1 MTVKKHSCIQSKRS
15 DPTSQFHKK
24 LILQIVQEVEEG
36 LSRKEACAQYGMAYG
51 TLGDWMRKYGSE
63 QYHANKKSQFSVHQR
78 RNIIRTLQEGRM
90 TKDEVH
96 LVYRVGKKT
105 LTTWLR
111 EAKQEDNELAGLNQE
126 DMMINQN
133 SYSEVD
139 LHKQLREA
147 KLKIKAL
154 ETMIDIAEQQFKIPI
169 RKKPGAKQ

>member
-1 MTVKKHSCIQSKRS
+1 MSVKKHGYIHSKRS

-36 LSRKEACAQYGMAYG
+36 LSRKEACGQYGMAYC

-63 QYHANKKSQFSVHQR
+63 QYHANKRSHFSVHQR
-78 RNIIRTLQEGRM
+78 RNIVRALQEERM
-90 TKDEVH
+90 TKDEAH
-96 LVYRVGKKT
+96 LVYKVSKKT
-105 LTTWLR
+105 LTRWLR
-111 EAKQEDNELAGLNQE
+111 EAKQEDDELGKSNQN

-133 SYSEVD
+133 SHSEIA
-139 LHKQLREA
+139 LHKQLDEA

-154 ETMIDIAEQQFKIPI
+154 ETIIDIAEQKFKISI